1 MARAEDLAVNRLV
14 ARRPPVISDSEWPA
28 RLGVSR
34 RDVGTGMTDDEVAD
48 LSTRLNLDGLRA
60 YWGAVGE
67 RTVNV
72 VKALRP
78 EELDEI
84 NEPEYVRQICAEDG
98 LFVES
103 AGWVVTY
110 LEGKTK
116 GLMLSQLALSHLFSH
131 IGEAQVTRALFGLRG
146 R

>member
-1 MARAEDLAVNRLV
+1 
-14 ARRPPVISDSEWPA
+14 
-28 RLGVSR
+28 
-34 RDVGTGMTDDEVAD
+34 MTDDEVAD
-48 LSTRLNLDGLRA
+48 LSARLNLDGLRA

-67 RTVNV
+67 RTVSV
-72 VKALRP
+72 VEALRP

-84 NEPEYVRQICAEDG
+84 NEPEYVRQICAEDS

-131 IGEAQVTRALFGLRG
+131 IGEARVTRALFGLRDA
-146 R
+146 